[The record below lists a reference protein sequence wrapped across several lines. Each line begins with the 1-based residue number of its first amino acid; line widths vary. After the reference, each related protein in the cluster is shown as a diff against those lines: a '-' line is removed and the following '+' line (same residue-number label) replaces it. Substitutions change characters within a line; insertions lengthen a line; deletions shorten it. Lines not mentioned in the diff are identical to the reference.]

1 MNAVSRT
8 RIKATMRAARAEAM
22 KRRICDSDARQ
33 WEAACG
39 SSLQASGLRPAC
51 VVEDHWSGDM
61 CSWEQAMRTILPGE
75 SVDVWCYSRGFSG
88 DEVELRCNVGIW
100 LSEDGMRAEINDGI
114 NSPRVRVV

>member
-1 MNAVSRT
+1 MKASRT

-22 KRRICDSDARQ
+22 RRGICDSDARQ

-39 SSLQASGLRPAC
+39 SHLQKSALRPA
-51 VVEDHWSGDM
+51 DDNGNSWAGDM
-61 CSWEQAMRTILPGE
+61 CTWQDVLDSILPGE
-75 SVDVWCYSRGFSG
+75 SVDVWCYSRGFGG

-100 LSEDGMRAEINDGI
+100 LSEDGLHAEVSDGI